1 MRLRSA
7 LVVAVLAAGLSGCA
21 STVTHAP
28 APAAASGAA
37 PLAPIEPK
45 VGRLELR
52 LSGEAQKMAAE
63 NPVFSVEQLRQTLE
77 RTLRER
83 GVLVPG
89 HPQVLDVELVRLR
102 ARSTGAAVWAGAFAG
117 TDQVAGNV
125 VLRGADGR
133 ALRTFNVD
141 ASYGLGG
148 IAGAESTRMNWLYD
162 RFSTDAAGSLGAP
175 AK

>member
-1 MRLRSA
+1 MRITTAVLA
-7 LVVAVLAAGLSGCA
+7 LALAAGLAGCA
-21 STVTHAP
+21 STVTHSPEP
-28 APAAASGAA
+28 ARGGTAA
-37 PLAPIEPK
+37 APIEPR

-52 LSGEAQKMAAE
+52 LSGEAQKMAAD
-63 NPVFSVEQLRQTLE
+63 NPVFSVDQLRSTLE

-83 GVLVPG
+83 GVLVAG
-89 HPQVLDVELVRLR
+89 HPQVLEIELVRLR

-117 TDQVAGNV
+117 TDQVAGNI

-133 ALRTFNVD
+133 ALRSFNVD

-148 IAGAESTRMNWLYD
+148 VAGIESTRMNWLYD
-162 RFSTDAAGSLGAP
+162 RFSTDTAGGLGAP

>member
-1 MRLRSA
+1 MRTPVA
-7 LVVAVLAAGLSGCA
+7 LLALVLAAGLAGCA
-21 STVTHAP
+21 STVTHSPEP
-28 APAAASGAA
+28 ASAATAG
-37 PLAPIEPK
+37 APIEPRA
-45 VGRLELR
+45 GRLELR

-63 NPVFSVEQLRQTLE
+63 NPVFSVDQLRQNRE

-83 GVLVPG
+83 GVLVAG
-89 HPQVLDVELVRLR
+89 HPQVLEIELVGLR

-141 ASYGLGG
+141 ASYGFGG
-148 IAGAESTRMNWLYD
+148 LAGGAESVRMNWLYD
-162 RFSTDAAGSLGAP
+162 RFSTDTAGGLGAP